1 MPWVFLGPACP
12 SLVWVGL
19 EFPPPNF
26 CLVLLWGLSWEVQGL
41 RAQLSP
47 PSVLPTFLNKII

>member
-1 MPWVFLGPACP
+1 MFLGPACP

-47 PSVLPTFLNKII
+47 LSVLPTFLNKII